1 MSMLQCIEEF
11 EINPCWYDN
20 SPEDILGKLEYFEYL
35 EGLALLEQAVWNI
48 AIAVYS
54 AHQPSK
60 RVKTNVANDQQSE
73 EDRRQ
78 ACRARCGANVVMHMV
93 LPYLGKVEARSF
105 SRRFPIQHIRP
116 FQPERQ
122 HIENLQPRFRLFDD
136 SESEELDD
144 LHDDIEPPHIDDS
157 ESEELDD
164 FEPEEL

>member
-1 MSMLQCIEEF
+1 MIMLQCIEEF
-11 EINPCWYDN
+11 EINPHWHDN

-35 EGLALLEQAVWNI
+35 EGLALLEQALWNK
-48 AIAVYS
+48 AIALYS
-54 AHQPSK
+54 AHQRSK
-60 RVKTNVANDQQSE
+60 RVKMNVANNQHSE

-78 ACRARCGANVVMHMV
+78 ACRALCGANVVMHMV

-105 SRRFPIQHIRP
+105 SRRFPEQHIPP
-116 FQPERQ
+116 FQPER
-122 HIENLQPRFRLFDD
+122 HIEDLQPGLRLFDD